1 MCFWC
6 IGCCFL
12 EQQLAEKRILARG
25 QIGATRLL
33 RLWQWVFNLSL
44 TAVFLTLVLNWP
56 ELLLRLR
63 LALRNSIFQNGW
75 LLLVAMTLVL
85 LLTAVVHEL
94 GHLLAGY
101 LVQFRFHTLVVG
113 LARISRVNGRLQ
125 FQRERGGS
133 FFNGLAA
140 SLPTQMDNLP
150 RRLLWFALGGP
161 MASLLFALIA
171 LAVALYL
178 GSELRRMLDFLWL
191 WECSLFA
198 AISAYFFLLTSLYPG
213 SYYNGMVADGGR
225 IVMLLAR
232 SPESARWQAL
242 VQLNVADL
250 HGERP
255 SAWAENL
262 LHQALAH
269 PDNSH
274 DYLTALLMNYHH
286 ELDGK
291 RPSQALAFL
300 EEAINLPVAWAAG
313 MRSRLAVEKAYLM
326 AHFLNNA
333 PVAQELLAHIK
344 IGRRNTD
351 PLFCRAEAAL
361 LLLQGHYEL
370 AAESAARGLQ
380 SLSHDITSGQQLAEK
395 EWLQAL
401 QNLASSGNSVRLP

>member
-1 MCFWC
+1 M
-6 IGCCFL
+6 
-12 EQQLAEKRILARG
+12 AEKRVLVRKPVR
-25 QIGATRLL
+25 QTRLL
-33 RLWQWVFNLSL
+33 KVWQWLFNLSL
-44 TAVFLTLVLNWP
+44 TAVFLTLILQWP
-56 ELLLRLR
+56 DLLLRLR
-63 LALRNSIFQNGW
+63 LALQNSIFQSGW
-75 LLLVAMTLVL
+75 LLLVAVTLVL
-85 LLTAVVHEL
+85 LLTAVVHEV

-101 LVQFRFHTLVVG
+101 LVHFRFHTLVVG
-113 LARISRVNGRLQ
+113 LLRISRVNGRLQ

-140 SLPTQMDNLP
+140 SLPTHMDNLA

-161 MASLLFALIA
+161 LASLLFALVA
-171 LAVALYL
+171 LAVALFL
-178 GSELRRMLDFLWL
+178 GSELRRMLDYLWL

-198 AISAYFFLLTSLYPG
+198 AISAYFFFLTSLYPG

-225 IVMLLAR
+225 IAMLLAR

-255 SAWAENL
+255 STWDENL
-262 LHQALAH
+262 LRQSLIQ

-286 ELDGK
+286 ELDRK
-291 RPSQALAFL
+291 RPSQAAAFL

-326 AHFLNNA
+326 AHLLNDA
-333 PVAQELLAHIK
+333 PTAQELLAHVK
-344 IGRRNTD
+344 IGRQDTD

-361 LLLQGHYEL
+361 RLLQGQHEL
-370 AAESAARGLQ
+370 ATQSAARGL
-380 SLSHDITSGQQLAEK
+380 SALPDDITSGQQLAEK

-401 QNLASSGNSVRLP
+401 RNAASSGSSALLP

>member
-1 MCFWC
+1 M
-6 IGCCFL
+6 
-12 EQQLAEKRILARG
+12 AEKRVLVRKPVR
-25 QIGATRLL
+25 QTRLL
-33 RLWQWVFNLSL
+33 KVWQWLFNLSL
-44 TAVFLTLVLNWP
+44 TAVFLTLILQWP
-56 ELLLRLR
+56 DLLLRLR
-63 LALRNSIFQNGW
+63 LALQNSIFQSGW
-75 LLLVAMTLVL
+75 LLLVAVTLVL
-85 LLTAVVHEL
+85 LLTAVVHEV

-101 LVQFRFHTLVVG
+101 LVHFRFHTLVVG
-113 LARISRVNGRLQ
+113 LLRISRVNGRLQ
-125 FQRERGGS
+125 FQRQRGGS

-140 SLPTQMDNLP
+140 SLPAQMDNLA

-161 MASLLFALIA
+161 LASLLFALVA

-178 GSELRRMLDFLWL
+178 GSELRRMLDYLWL

-198 AISAYFFLLTSLYPG
+198 AISAYFFFLTSLYPG

-225 IVMLLAR
+225 IAMLLAR

-255 SAWAENL
+255 STWDEGL
-262 LHQALAH
+262 LRQSLIQ

-286 ELDGK
+286 ELDRK
-291 RPSQALAFL
+291 RPSQAAAFL

-326 AHFLNNA
+326 AQLLNDA
-333 PVAQELLAHIK
+333 TTAQELLAHVK
-344 IGRRNTD
+344 IGRQDTD

-361 LLLQGHYEL
+361 RLLQGQHEL
-370 AAESAARGLQ
+370 AAQSAARGL
-380 SLSHDITSGQQLAEK
+380 SALPDDITSGQQLAEK

-401 QNLASSGNSVRLP
+401 RNAASSGSSALLP